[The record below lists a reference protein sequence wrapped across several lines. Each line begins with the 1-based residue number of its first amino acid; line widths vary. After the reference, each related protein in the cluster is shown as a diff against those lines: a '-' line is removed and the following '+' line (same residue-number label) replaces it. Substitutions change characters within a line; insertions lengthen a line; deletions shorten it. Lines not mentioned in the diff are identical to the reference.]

1 MYVLI
6 LRLRNRNTHKYLDH
20 ELDIYALSN
29 LGPTMSKNLVRSIP
43 PLTTLRHVQFSR
55 RGVPFLKTAA
65 VQAKLTTDLLAAKSY
80 LALPRGGT
88 RPAAADQPR
97 PPPTLLTME
106 FEPVFT
112 LGRRDRRAL
121 TTAERER
128 LLGTG
133 AKVYETLRG
142 GQTTFHG
149 PGQMTGYVV
158 TDLVQHQLTA
168 RCYIALLEDAMME
181 TCAHYGVAT
190 VKTEHPGVWVRGGE
204 SKIGAVGVHMRRNV
218 TGYGVALNVTTDLR
232 WFDLIV
238 PCGLEGKGTTSLE
251 KEGVKGVGAVQVAA
265 VFSEIMREKLGLIR
279 EKEFERYAKRTAQTQ
294 HNPQQIYQ

>member
-1 MYVLI
+1 
-6 LRLRNRNTHKYLDH
+6 
-20 ELDIYALSN
+20 
-29 LGPTMSKNLVRSIP
+29 MSQKLARTIP
-43 PLTTLRHVQFSR
+43 SLATLRHVQFSR
-55 RGVPFLKTAA
+55 RGVPFLKTSAL
-65 VQAKLTTDLLAAKSY
+65 QAKLTTDLQAAKSFF
-80 LALPRGGT
+80 ALPRRSV
-88 RPAAADQPR
+88 RPAAADQPF

-121 TTAERER
+121 AIAERER

-158 TDLVQHQLTA
+158 IDLVQHKLTP
-168 RCYIALLEDAMME
+168 RCYVALLEDAMIE

-190 VKTEHPGVWVRGGE
+190 VKTENTGVWVRGGE

-218 TGYGVALNVTTDLR
+218 TSYGVALNVTTDLR

-251 KEGVKGVGAVQVAA
+251 KEGVRGVGAGQVAA
-265 VFSEIMREKLGLIR
+265 IFAEIMREKLGCEQIESLNEWR
-279 EKEFERYAKRTAQTQ
+279 LFEWIEGRTIQSLAGSKITDFT
-294 HNPQQIYQ
+294 PI